1 MRNVSSTSKLPRVG
15 TTIFTEMS
23 AMAQAHGALNMSQ
36 GFPDFQ
42 PPHPL
47 QQAVVNAMAEG
58 RNQYAPMTGD
68 ARLREWIAEDAEQRS
83 GVRYHPETEVT
94 VGAGASSLIF
104 ATVQALIHPGDD
116 VMVLTPCYDLYEPAV
131 ELAGGRLVCVPLQA
145 ETHRLDLPTMKAAW
159 TESMRM
165 VIVNVPNNPTGST
178 WSREDLRGLA
188 DLVEGTDALVVSDE
202 VYGPMHHDGR
212 EVLSVTHEPRL
223 RERALVFASFGKILH
238 CTGWKIGYVTAPEA
252 LTREIRKVHQYDVFS
267 TGAPFQAGIAAFLT
281 SEAGAAHL
289 AELAAFYQSKRDRLV
304 DGLKGSRWQ
313 VSPAEGG
320 YFQLLGYGAFDDR
333 DDRTATADWC
343 TRADGLALIP
353 LSPFFP
359 EGGHDSKLVR
369 ICFAKNDDTID
380 RGIERLL
387 NIANA

>member
-1 MRNVSSTSKLPRVG
+1 
-15 TTIFTEMS
+15 
-23 AMAQAHGALNMSQ
+23 
-36 GFPDFQ
+36 
-42 PPHPL
+42 
-47 QQAVVNAMAEG
+47 MAEG

-68 ARLREWIAEDAEQRS
+68 TRLREWIAEDAERRS

-145 ETHRLDLPTMKAAW
+145 ETHRLDLPAMKAAW

-238 CTGWKIGYVTAPEA
+238 CTGWKIGYVTAPKA

-289 AELAAFYQSKRDRLV
+289 AELASFYQSKRDRLV
-304 DGLKGSRWQ
+304 DGLRGSQWQ

-333 DDRTATADWC
+333 DDRTTTADWC

-387 NIANA
+387 NIANG

>member
-15 TTIFTEMS
+15 ITIFTEMS

-42 PPHPL
+42 PPQPL
-47 QQAVVNAMAEG
+47 QQAVVAAMAEG

-83 GVRYHPETEVT
+83 GVRYHPQTEVT

-145 ETHRLDLPTMKAAW
+145 ETHRLDLPAMKAAW

-238 CTGWKIGYVTAPEA
+238 CTGWKIGYMTAPEA

-289 AELAAFYQSKRDRLV
+289 AELASFYQSKRDRLV
-304 DGLKGSRWQ
+304 DGLRGSPWQ

-333 DDRTATADWC
+333 DDRTTTADWC

-387 NIANA
+387 NIANG

>member
-42 PPHPL
+42 PPQPL
-47 QQAVVNAMAEG
+47 QQAVVAAMAEG

-68 ARLREWIAEDAEQRS
+68 AHLREWIAEDAEQRS
-83 GVRYHPETEVT
+83 GVRYHPQTEVT

-104 ATVQALIHPGDD
+104 ASVQALIHPGDD

-131 ELAGGRLVCVPLQA
+131 ELAGGRLVCVSLQA
-145 ETHRLDLPTMKAAW
+145 ETHRLDLPAMKAAW

-289 AELAAFYQSKRDRLV
+289 AELASFYQSKRDRLV
-304 DGLKGSRWQ
+304 DGLRGSPWQ

-333 DDRTATADWC
+333 DDRTTTADWC

-387 NIANA
+387 NIANG

>member
-1 MRNVSSTSKLPRVG
+1 
-15 TTIFTEMS
+15 
-23 AMAQAHGALNMSQ
+23 
-36 GFPDFQ
+36 
-42 PPHPL
+42 
-47 QQAVVNAMAEG
+47 MAEG

-68 ARLREWIAEDAEQRS
+68 ARLREWIAEDTEQRS

-145 ETHRLDLPTMKAAW
+145 ETHRLDLPAMRTAW

-178 WSREDLRGLA
+178 WSRDDLRGLA

-223 RERALVFASFGKILH
+223 RKRALVFASFGKILH
-238 CTGWKIGYVTAPEA
+238 CTGWKIGCVTAPEA

-281 SEAGAAHL
+281 REAGAAHL
-289 AELAAFYQSKRDRLV
+289 AELASFYQSKRDRLV
-304 DGLKGSRWQ
+304 DGLKGSRWK

-387 NIANA
+387 NIANG

>member
-42 PPHPL
+42 PPQPL
-47 QQAVVNAMAEG
+47 QQAVVAAMAEG

-68 ARLREWIAEDAEQRS
+68 TRLREWIAEDAEQRS

-145 ETHRLDLPTMKAAW
+145 ETHRLDLPAMKATW

-289 AELAAFYQSKRDRLV
+289 AELASFYQSKRDRLV
-304 DGLKGSRWQ
+304 DGLRGSRWQ

-387 NIANA
+387 NIANG

>member
-42 PPHPL
+42 PPQPL

-104 ATVQALIHPGDD
+104 ATIQALIHPGDD

-145 ETHRLDLPTMKAAW
+145 ETHRLDLTAMKAAW

-188 DLVEGTDALVVSDE
+188 DLVEGTDALMVSDE

-238 CTGWKIGYVTAPEA
+238 CTGWKIGYVTATDA

-267 TGAPFQAGIAAFLT
+267 TGAPFQAGIADFLT
-281 SEAGAAHL
+281 SKAGAAHL
-289 AELAAFYQSKRDRLV
+289 AELASFYQSKRDRLI
-304 DGLKGSRWQ
+304 DGLRGSRWQ

-333 DDRTATADWC
+333 DDRTTTADWC

-387 NIANA
+387 NIANG

>member
-42 PPHPL
+42 PPQPL
-47 QQAVVNAMAEG
+47 QQAVVAAMAEG

-145 ETHRLDLPTMKAAW
+145 ETHRLDLPAMKAAW

-252 LTREIRKVHQYDVFS
+252 LTREIRKIHQYDVFS

-289 AELAAFYQSKRDRLV
+289 TELASFYQSKRDRLV
-304 DGLKGSRWQ
+304 DGLRGSQWQ

-333 DDRTATADWC
+333 DDRTTTADWC

-387 NIANA
+387 NIANG

>member
-42 PPHPL
+42 PPQPL

-68 ARLREWIAEDAEQRS
+68 ARLREWIAEDTEQRS

-145 ETHRLDLPTMKAAW
+145 ETHRLDLPAMRTAW

-178 WSREDLRGLA
+178 WSRDDLRGLA

-223 RERALVFASFGKILH
+223 RQRALVFASFGKILH

-289 AELAAFYQSKRDRLV
+289 AELASFYQSKRDRLV
-304 DGLKGSRWQ
+304 DGLKGSRWN

-369 ICFAKNDDTID
+369 ICFAKNEDTID

-387 NIANA
+387 NIANG

>member
-42 PPHPL
+42 PPQPL
-47 QQAVVNAMAEG
+47 QQAVVAAMAEG

-145 ETHRLDLPTMKAAW
+145 ETHRLDLPAMKAAW

-289 AELAAFYQSKRDRLV
+289 AELASFYQSKRDRLV
-304 DGLKGSRWQ
+304 DGLRGSPWQ

-333 DDRTATADWC
+333 DDRTTTADWC

-387 NIANA
+387 NLANG

>member
-42 PPHPL
+42 PPQPL
-47 QQAVVNAMAEG
+47 QQAVVAAMAEG
-58 RNQYAPMTGD
+58 RNQYAPMAGD
-68 ARLREWIAEDAEQRS
+68 VRLREWIAANAERQS
-83 GVRYHPETEVT
+83 GVCYHPETEVT
-94 VGAGASSLIF
+94 IGAGASSLIF
-104 ATVQALIHPGDD
+104 AAIQALIHPGDD

-131 ELAGGRLVCVPLQA
+131 ELAGGNLVCVPLQA
-145 ETHRLDLPTMKAAW
+145 GTHRLDLAAMKAAW
-159 TESMRM
+159 TASMRM

-178 WSREDLRGLA
+178 WSREDLGGLA

-252 LTREIRKVHQYDVFS
+252 ITREIRKVHQYDVFS
-267 TGAPFQAGIAAFLT
+267 TGAPFQAGIATFLN
-281 SEAGAAHL
+281 SEAGATHL
-289 AELAAFYQSKRDRLV
+289 HELAPFYQSKRDRLV
-304 DGLKGSRWQ
+304 DGLKGSRWH

-333 DDRTATADWC
+333 DDRTATSDWC
-343 TRADGLALIP
+343 TRDQGLALIP

-380 RGIERLL
+380 QGIERLL
-387 NIANA
+387 NISNG

>member
-42 PPHPL
+42 PPQPL
-47 QQAVVNAMAEG
+47 QQAVVAAMAEG

-68 ARLREWIAEDAEQRS
+68 TRLREWIAEDAERRS

-145 ETHRLDLPTMKAAW
+145 ETHRLDLPAMKAAW

-238 CTGWKIGYVTAPEA
+238 CTGWKIGYVTAPKA

-289 AELAAFYQSKRDRLV
+289 AELASFYQSKRDRLV
-304 DGLKGSRWQ
+304 DGLRGSQWQ

-333 DDRTATADWC
+333 DDRTTTADWC

-387 NIANA
+387 NIANG

>member
-42 PPHPL
+42 PPQPL
-47 QQAVVNAMAEG
+47 QQAVVAAMAEG

-68 ARLREWIAEDAEQRS
+68 AHLREWIAEDAEQRS

-145 ETHRLDLPTMKAAW
+145 ETHRLDLPAMKAAW

-289 AELAAFYQSKRDRLV
+289 AELASFYQSKRDRLV
-304 DGLKGSRWQ
+304 DGLRGSPWQ

-333 DDRTATADWC
+333 DDRTTTADWC

-387 NIANA
+387 NIANG

>member
-1 MRNVSSTSKLPRVG
+1 MRNVSSTSKLPRMG

-23 AMAQAHGALNMSQ
+23 AMAQAHGGLNMSQ

-42 PPHPL
+42 PPRPL

-145 ETHRLDLPTMKAAW
+145 ETHRLDLPAMKAAW

-178 WSREDLRGLA
+178 WSREHLRGLA

-289 AELAAFYQSKRDRLV
+289 AELASFYQSKRDRLV
-304 DGLKGSRWQ
+304 DGLRGSRWQ

-333 DDRTATADWC
+333 DDRTTTADWC
-343 TRADGLALIP
+343 TRDEGLALIP

-359 EGGHDSKLVR
+359 EGGHDKKLVR

-380 RGIERLL
+380 QGIERLL
-387 NIANA
+387 NISNG

>member
-1 MRNVSSTSKLPRVG
+1 MRKVSSTSKLPRVG

-104 ATVQALIHPGDD
+104 ATVQAIIHPGDD

-145 ETHRLDLPTMKAAW
+145 ETHRLDLPAMKAAW

-289 AELAAFYQSKRDRLV
+289 AELASFYQSKRDRLV
-304 DGLKGSRWQ
+304 DGLRGSQWQ

-333 DDRTATADWC
+333 DDRTTTADWC

-387 NIANA
+387 NLANG

>member
-42 PPHPL
+42 PPQPL
-47 QQAVVNAMAEG
+47 QQAVVAAMAEG

-145 ETHRLDLPTMKAAW
+145 ETHRLDLPAMKAAW

-289 AELAAFYQSKRDRLV
+289 TELASFYQSKRDRLV
-304 DGLKGSRWQ
+304 DGLRGSQWQ

-333 DDRTATADWC
+333 DDRTTTADWC

-387 NIANA
+387 NIANG

>member
-42 PPHPL
+42 PPQPL
-47 QQAVVNAMAEG
+47 QQAVVAAMAEG

-104 ATVQALIHPGDD
+104 ATVQAIIHPGDD

-145 ETHRLDLPTMKAAW
+145 ETHRLDLPAMKAAW

-252 LTREIRKVHQYDVFS
+252 LTREIRKIHQYDVFS
-267 TGAPFQAGIAAFLT
+267 TGAPFQAGIATFLN
-281 SEAGAAHL
+281 SEAGANHL
-289 AELAAFYQSKRDRLV
+289 YELAPFYQSKRDRLV
-304 DGLKGSRWQ
+304 DGLRGSPWQ

-333 DDRTATADWC
+333 DDRTTTADWC

-387 NIANA
+387 NLANG

>member
-42 PPHPL
+42 PPQPL

-68 ARLREWIAEDAEQRS
+68 ARLREWIAEDTEQRS

-104 ATVQALIHPGDD
+104 ATVQALIHPGGD

-145 ETHRLDLPTMKAAW
+145 ETHRLDLPAMRTAW

-178 WSREDLRGLA
+178 WSRDDLRGLA

-223 RERALVFASFGKILH
+223 RQRALVFASFGKILH

-289 AELAAFYQSKRDRLV
+289 AELASFYQSKRDRLV
-304 DGLKGSRWQ
+304 DGLKGSRWK

-369 ICFAKNDDTID
+369 ICFAKNEDTID

-387 NIANA
+387 NIANG

>member
-42 PPHPL
+42 PPQPL
-47 QQAVVNAMAEG
+47 QQAVVAAMAEG

-104 ATVQALIHPGDD
+104 ATVQALIHSGDD

-145 ETHRLDLPTMKAAW
+145 ETHRLDLPAMKAAW

-289 AELAAFYQSKRDRLV
+289 TELASFYQSKRDRLV
-304 DGLKGSRWQ
+304 DGLRGSQWQ

-333 DDRTATADWC
+333 DDRTTTADWC

-387 NIANA
+387 NIANG

>member
-42 PPHPL
+42 PPQPL
-47 QQAVVNAMAEG
+47 QQAVVNAMVEG

-83 GVRYHPETEVT
+83 GVRYHSETEVT

-145 ETHRLDLPTMKAAW
+145 EIHRLDLPAMKAAW

-212 EVLSVTHEPRL
+212 EVLSVTHELRL

-289 AELAAFYQSKRDRLV
+289 AELASFYQSKRDRLV
-304 DGLKGSRWQ
+304 DGLRGSRWQ

-333 DDRTATADWC
+333 DDRTTTADWC
-343 TRADGLALIP
+343 TRDEGLALIP

-359 EGGHDSKLVR
+359 EGGHDKKLVR

-380 RGIERLL
+380 QGIERLL
-387 NIANA
+387 NIANG

>member
-42 PPHPL
+42 PPQPL
-47 QQAVVNAMAEG
+47 QQAVVAAMAEG

-68 ARLREWIAEDAEQRS
+68 AHLREWIAEDAEQRS

-145 ETHRLDLPTMKAAW
+145 ETHRLDLPAMKAAW

-238 CTGWKIGYVTAPEA
+238 CTGWKIGYMTAPEA

-289 AELAAFYQSKRDRLV
+289 AELASFYQSKRDRLV
-304 DGLKGSRWQ
+304 DGLRGSPWQ

-333 DDRTATADWC
+333 DDRTTTADWC

-387 NIANA
+387 NIANG

>member
-42 PPHPL
+42 PPQPL
-47 QQAVVNAMAEG
+47 QQAVVAAMAEG
-58 RNQYAPMTGD
+58 RNQYATMAGD
-68 ARLREWIAEDAEQRS
+68 VRLREWIAANAERQS
-83 GVRYHPETEVT
+83 GVCYHPETEVT
-94 VGAGASSLIF
+94 IGAGASSLIF
-104 ATVQALIHPGDD
+104 AAIQALIHPGDD

-131 ELAGGRLVCVPLQA
+131 ELAGGNLVCVPLQTG
-145 ETHRLDLPTMKAAW
+145 THRLDLAAMKAAW

-178 WSREDLRGLA
+178 WNREDLDGLA
-188 DLVEGTDALVVSDE
+188 DLVEGTNALVMSDE

-212 EVLSVTHEPRL
+212 EVLSVTHEQRL

-238 CTGWKIGYVTAPEA
+238 CTGWKIGYLTAPEGI
-252 LTREIRKVHQYDVFS
+252 TREIRKVHQYDVFS
-267 TGAPFQAGIAAFLT
+267 TGAPFQAGIATFLN
-281 SEAGAAHL
+281 SEAGATHL
-289 AELAAFYQSKRDRLV
+289 HELAPFYQSKRDRLV
-304 DGLKGSRWQ
+304 DGLKGSRWH

-333 DDRTATADWC
+333 DDRTATSDWC
-343 TRADGLALIP
+343 TRDQGLALIP

-380 RGIERLL
+380 QGIERLL
-387 NIANA
+387 NISNG

>member
-1 MRNVSSTSKLPRVG
+1 M
-15 TTIFTEMS
+15 
-23 AMAQAHGALNMSQ
+23 
-36 GFPDFQ
+36 
-42 PPHPL
+42 
-47 QQAVVNAMAEG
+47 
-58 RNQYAPMTGD
+58 
-68 ARLREWIAEDAEQRS
+68 
-83 GVRYHPETEVT
+83 T

-145 ETHRLDLPTMKAAW
+145 ETHRLDLPAMKAAW

-178 WSREDLRGLA
+178 WSRVDLRGLT

-289 AELAAFYQSKRDRLV
+289 AELASFYQSKRDRLV
-304 DGLKGSRWQ
+304 NGLRGSQWQ

-320 YFQLLGYGAFDDR
+320 YFQLLGYGVFDDR

-359 EGGHDSKLVR
+359 EGGYDSKLVR

-387 NIANA
+387 NIANG

>member
-23 AMAQAHGALNMSQ
+23 ALAQAHGALNMSQ

-42 PPHPL
+42 PPQPL
-47 QQAVVNAMAEG
+47 QQAVVAAMAEG
-58 RNQYAPMTGD
+58 RNQYAPMAGD
-68 ARLREWIAEDAEQRS
+68 VRLREWIAANAERQS
-83 GVRYHPETEVT
+83 GVCYHPETEVT
-94 VGAGASSLIF
+94 IGAGASSLIF
-104 ATVQALIHPGDD
+104 AAIQALIHPGDD

-131 ELAGGRLVCVPLQA
+131 ELAGGNLVCVPLQA
-145 ETHRLDLPTMKAAW
+145 GTHRLDLAAMKAAW
-159 TESMRM
+159 TASMRM

-178 WSREDLRGLA
+178 WSREDLVGLA
-188 DLVEGTDALVVSDE
+188 DLVEGTDALVLSDE

-223 RERALVFASFGKILH
+223 REHALVFASFGKILH
-238 CTGWKIGYVTAPEA
+238 CTGWKIGYVTAPEV

-267 TGAPFQAGIAAFLT
+267 TGHPFQAGIATFLN

-289 AELAAFYQSKRDRLV
+289 AELAPFYQSKRDRLV
-304 DGLKGSRWQ
+304 DGLKGSRWN

-320 YFQLLGYGAFDDR
+320 YFQLLDYGGVDDR
-333 DDRTATADWC
+333 DDRTTTADWC
-343 TRADGLALIP
+343 TRDEGLALIP

-359 EGGHDSKLVR
+359 EAGIDSKLVR
-369 ICFAKNDDTID
+369 ICFAKNDYTID
-380 RGIERLL
+380 QGIERLL
-387 NIANA
+387 NISNG

>member
-42 PPHPL
+42 PPQPL
-47 QQAVVNAMAEG
+47 QQAVVAAMAEG

-68 ARLREWIAEDAEQRS
+68 TRLREWIAEDAERRS

-145 ETHRLDLPTMKAAW
+145 ETHRLDLPAMKAAW

-178 WSREDLRGLA
+178 WSRVDLRGLT

-238 CTGWKIGYVTAPEA
+238 CTGWKIGYVTAPKA

-289 AELAAFYQSKRDRLV
+289 TELASFYQSKRDRLV
-304 DGLKGSRWQ
+304 DGLRGSQWQ

-333 DDRTATADWC
+333 DDRTTTADWC

-387 NIANA
+387 NIANG

>member
-42 PPHPL
+42 PPQPL
-47 QQAVVNAMAEG
+47 QQAVVAAMAEG

-145 ETHRLDLPTMKAAW
+145 ETHRLDLPAMKAAW

-188 DLVEGTDALVVSDE
+188 DLVEGTNALVVSDE

-281 SEAGAAHL
+281 SEAGTAHI
-289 AELAAFYQSKRDRLV
+289 AELASFYQSKRDRLV
-304 DGLKGSRWQ
+304 DGLRGSRWQ

-320 YFQLLGYGAFDDR
+320 YFQLLGYGVFDDR
-333 DDRTATADWC
+333 DDRIATADWC

-369 ICFAKNDDTID
+369 ICFAKNNDTID

-387 NIANA
+387 NIANG

>member
-23 AMAQAHGALNMSQ
+23 AMAQAHGGLNMSQ

-42 PPHPL
+42 PPRPL

-83 GVRYHPETEVT
+83 GVSYHPETEVT

-145 ETHRLDLPTMKAAW
+145 KTHRLDLPAMKAAW

-289 AELAAFYQSKRDRLV
+289 AELASFYQSKRDRLV
-304 DGLKGSRWQ
+304 DGLRGSPWQ

-333 DDRTATADWC
+333 DDRTTTADWC
-343 TRADGLALIP
+343 TRDEGLALIP

-359 EGGHDSKLVR
+359 EGGHDKKLVR

-380 RGIERLL
+380 QGIERLL
-387 NIANA
+387 NISNG

>member
-42 PPHPL
+42 PPQPL
-47 QQAVVNAMAEG
+47 QQAVVAAMAEG

-145 ETHRLDLPTMKAAW
+145 ETHRLDLPAMKAAW

-267 TGAPFQAGIAAFLT
+267 TGAPFQAGIATFLN
-281 SEAGAAHL
+281 SEAGATHL
-289 AELAAFYQSKRDRLV
+289 AELASFYQSKRDRLV
-304 DGLKGSRWQ
+304 DGLRGSRWQ

-343 TRADGLALIP
+343 TRPDGLALIP

-369 ICFAKNDDTID
+369 ICFAKNDNTID

-387 NIANA
+387 NIANG

>member
-42 PPHPL
+42 PPQPL
-47 QQAVVNAMAEG
+47 QQAVVAAMAEG

-83 GVRYHPETEVT
+83 GVRYHPQTEVT

-145 ETHRLDLPTMKAAW
+145 ETHRLDLPAMKAAW

-289 AELAAFYQSKRDRLV
+289 AELASFYQSKRDRLV
-304 DGLKGSRWQ
+304 DGLRGSPWQ

-333 DDRTATADWC
+333 DDRTTTADWC

-387 NIANA
+387 NIANG

>member
-23 AMAQAHGALNMSQ
+23 ALAQAHGALNMSQ

-42 PPHPL
+42 PPQPL
-47 QQAVVNAMAEG
+47 QQAVVAAMAEG
-58 RNQYAPMTGD
+58 RNQYAPMAGD
-68 ARLREWIAEDAEQRS
+68 VRLREWIAANAERQS
-83 GVRYHPETEVT
+83 GVCYHPETEVT
-94 VGAGASSLIF
+94 IGAGASSLIF
-104 ATVQALIHPGDD
+104 AAIQALIHPDDD

-131 ELAGGRLVCVPLQA
+131 ELAGGNLVCVPLQTG
-145 ETHRLDLPTMKAAW
+145 THRLDLAAMKAAW
-159 TESMRM
+159 TASMRM

-178 WSREDLRGLA
+178 WSREDLGGLA
-188 DLVEGTDALVVSDE
+188 DLVEGTDALVMSDE
-202 VYGPMHHDGR
+202 VYGPMHHDAR
-212 EVLSVTHEPRL
+212 EVLSVTHEQRL
-223 RERALVFASFGKILH
+223 RERTLVFASFGKILH

-252 LTREIRKVHQYDVFS
+252 ITREIRKVHQYDVFS
-267 TGAPFQAGIAAFLT
+267 TGAPFQAGIATFLN
-281 SEAGAAHL
+281 SEAGATHL
-289 AELAAFYQSKRDRLV
+289 HELAPFYQSKRDRLV
-304 DGLKGSRWQ
+304 DGLKDSRWH

-333 DDRTATADWC
+333 DDRTATSDWC
-343 TRADGLALIP
+343 TRTDGLALIP

-380 RGIERLL
+380 QGIERLL
-387 NIANA
+387 NISNG

>member
-83 GVRYHPETEVT
+83 GVSYHPETEVT

-145 ETHRLDLPTMKAAW
+145 ETHRLDLPAMKAAW

-304 DGLKGSRWQ
+304 DGLRGSRWQ

-333 DDRTATADWC
+333 DDRTTTADWC

-387 NIANA
+387 NIANG

>member
-145 ETHRLDLPTMKAAW
+145 ETHRLDLPAMKAAW

-289 AELAAFYQSKRDRLV
+289 AELASFYQSKRDRLV
-304 DGLKGSRWQ
+304 DGLRGSRWQ

-387 NIANA
+387 NIANG

>member
-42 PPHPL
+42 PPQPL
-47 QQAVVNAMAEG
+47 QQAVVAAMAEG

-83 GVRYHPETEVT
+83 GVRYHPQTEVT

-104 ATVQALIHPGDD
+104 ASVQALIHPGDD

-145 ETHRLDLPTMKAAW
+145 ETHRLDLPAMKAAW

-289 AELAAFYQSKRDRLV
+289 AELASFYQSKRDRLV
-304 DGLKGSRWQ
+304 DGLRGSPWQ

-333 DDRTATADWC
+333 DDRTTTADWC

-369 ICFAKNDDTID
+369 ICFAKSDDTID

-387 NIANA
+387 NIANG

>member
-42 PPHPL
+42 PPQPL
-47 QQAVVNAMAEG
+47 QQAVVAAMAEG

-104 ATVQALIHPGDD
+104 ATVQAIIHPGDD

-145 ETHRLDLPTMKAAW
+145 ETHRLDLPAMKAAW

-267 TGAPFQAGIAAFLT
+267 TGAPFQTGIAGDLPHRF
-281 SEAGAAHL
+281 
-289 AELAAFYQSKRDRLV
+289 FKRAPDN
-304 DGLKGSRWQ
+304 
-313 VSPAEGG
+313 
-320 YFQLLGYGAFDDR
+320 
-333 DDRTATADWC
+333 AD
-343 TRADGLALIP
+343 TLGLAVGGTVHAIQAACAADQGDP
-353 LSPFFP
+353 TA
-359 EGGHDSKLVR
+359 GHDTFFYCGPGSVQSV
-369 ICFAKNDDTID
+369 F
-380 RGIERLL
+380 
-387 NIANA
+387 NAGFLFFHLGFGGSSDSDYCYPTG

>member
-42 PPHPL
+42 PPQPL
-47 QQAVVNAMAEG
+47 QQAVVAAMAEG

-68 ARLREWIAEDAEQRS
+68 TRLREWIAEDAERRS

-145 ETHRLDLPTMKAAW
+145 ETHRLDLPAMKAAW

-289 AELAAFYQSKRDRLV
+289 AELASFYQSKRDRLI
-304 DGLKGSRWQ
+304 DGLRGSRWQ

-333 DDRTATADWC
+333 DDRTTTADWC

-387 NIANA
+387 NIANG

>member
-42 PPHPL
+42 PPQPL
-47 QQAVVNAMAEG
+47 QQAVVAAMAEG

-83 GVRYHPETEVT
+83 GVRYHPQTEVT

-145 ETHRLDLPTMKAAW
+145 ETHRLDLPAMKAAW

-267 TGAPFQAGIAAFLT
+267 TGAPFQAGIAAILT
-281 SEAGAAHL
+281 SAAGAVHL

-304 DGLKGSRWQ
+304 DGLRGSRWQ

-333 DDRTATADWC
+333 DDRTTTADWC
-343 TRADGLALIP
+343 TRANGLALIP

-387 NIANA
+387 NIANG

>member
-42 PPHPL
+42 PPLPL
-47 QQAVVNAMAEG
+47 QQAVVTAMAEG
-58 RNQYAPMTGD
+58 HNQYAPMAGNV
-68 ARLREWIAEDAEQRS
+68 RLREWIAANAEQQS
-83 GVRYHPETEVT
+83 GVCYHPETEVT
-94 VGAGASSLIF
+94 IGAGASSLIF
-104 ATVQALIHPGDD
+104 ATIQALIHTNDD

-131 ELAGGRLVCVPLQA
+131 ELAGGNLVCVPL
-145 ETHRLDLPTMKAAW
+145 EVCTHRLNLAAMKAAW

-178 WSREDLRGLA
+178 WSREDLSGLA
-188 DLVEGTDALVVSDE
+188 DLIEGTDALVLSDE

-212 EVLSVTHEPRL
+212 DVLSITHEPRL

-238 CTGWKIGYVTAPEA
+238 CTGWKIGYATAPAA
-252 LTREIRKVHQYDVFS
+252 LTREIRKIHQYDVFS
-267 TGAPFQAGIAAFLT
+267 TGAPFQAGIAAFLN
-281 SEAGAAHL
+281 SEAGTDHL
-289 AELAAFYQSKRDRLV
+289 TELAPFYQSKRDRLIN
-304 DGLKGSRWQ
+304 GLMGSPWQ

-320 YFQLLGYGAFDDR
+320 YFQLLGYGAFDER

-343 TRADGLALIP
+343 SRENGLALIP
-353 LSPFFP
+353 LSPFYP
-359 EGGHDSKLVR
+359 NGSSDSKLVR
-369 ICFAKNDDTID
+369 ICFAKNNDTID
-380 RGIERLL
+380 LGIERLL
-387 NIANA
+387 NISKA